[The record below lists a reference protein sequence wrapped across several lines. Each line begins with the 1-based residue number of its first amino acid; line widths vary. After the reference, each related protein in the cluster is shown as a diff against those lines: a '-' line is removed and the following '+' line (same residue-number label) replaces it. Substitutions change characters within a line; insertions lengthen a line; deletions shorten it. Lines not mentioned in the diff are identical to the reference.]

1 MRQLQPRIFQ
11 ELFKVSSVRL
21 NKKGY
26 FEHVD
31 TSVAAFGVI
40 L

>member
-21 NKKGY
+21 NKGY

-31 TSVAAFGVI
+31 TSVAAFGII